1 MGEVLY
7 RAASYLLIIVFGIVL
22 KKIGFFGDSDFKTLS
37 KIMLYITLPCAIIY
51 NFSSVQFTPSMLVLT
66 GLGILTGLIF
76 IGAAYLE
83 GKVLRRKKE
92 IPFDMINFSGYN
104 IGNFSMPFAQSFFG
118 PMGVVTI
125 SLFDTGNAF
134 ICNGGSKAF
143 AQLVKAREEKG
154 QDKAKDASALKTL
167 WNSVKTIAGV
177 LSHSVPFMTYLVM
190 IAMALLHIGIP
201 QMVIH
206 FSGIVAQANAFV
218 AMLMIGVGFKLNIKK
233 DGIAHVVRILIS
245 RYAIS
250 ACFLAITVFVLPFD
264 YEIKQALIILLV
276 APIASANP
284 AFTESLGE
292 DYELASTVNSI
303 GVVIGILLT
312 TLALLAVL

>member
-7 RAASYLLIIVFGIVL
+7 RAASYLLIIVFGIVF
-22 KKIGFFGDSDFKTLS
+22 KKIGFFKDNDFKTLS

-51 NFSSVQFTPSMLVLT
+51 NFSSVTFETSMLVLT

-83 GKVLRRKKE
+83 GKLFHKERE

-118 PMGVVTI
+118 PIGVVTI
-125 SLFDTGNAF
+125 SLFDMGNAF

-143 AQLVKAREEKG
+143 AQLIKARQEG
-154 QDKAKDASALKTL
+154 ADLGGSPLGTL
-167 WNSVKTIAGV
+167 WNSVRTIASV
-177 LSHSVPFMTYLVM
+177 LVRSAPFMTYLVM
-190 IAMALLHIGIP
+190 ISMTLLHIGIP
-201 QMVIH
+201 QMVVH
-206 FSGIVAQANAFV
+206 FTGIVSQANAFV

-233 DGIAHVVRILIS
+233 DGISHVIRILIS
-245 RYAIS
+245 RYLIT
-250 ACFLAITVFVLPFD
+250 ACFIAVTVFFLPFD
-264 YEIKQALIILLV
+264 FAVKQALIILLV
-276 APIASANP
+276 APIASADP

-303 GVVIGILLT
+303 AVVIGILCT
-312 TLALLAVL
+312 TLALLLVL